1 MPACFVYDSNAENQ
15 ITISFPSMRDTGYFK
30 DKKVTVAG
38 LGRSGLAC
46 VKLLYDL
53 GAQVCATDNQDN
65 EAVRLNASG
74 IKYKKIKVELG
85 RHSQEFIGKSDMIV
99 VSPGVP
105 MNSPLLSWA
114 ADFKIPVISE
124 IELGWML
131 CPGTVIAVT
140 GSNGKTTVTTLI
152 GRVLEKATA
161 KKVFVCGNIG
171 TPFCAEVGKIKEG
184 DYVSL
189 EVSSFQLEHIRNFK
203 PKVSLMLNFSA
214 NHLDRYRDLGE
225 YLAAKKRIFINQD
238 ESDYLVTNYDDPVLK
253 KLAEESR
260 AGKVYFCAKEGLDHN
275 QSAVMAA
282 AGILGIDRD
291 LVLGVLRDFKGLQ
304 HRMEFVAEINKVKFI
319 NDSKATT
326 ADSTLWALR
335 SLDGG
340 VILIAGGKD
349 KGVDYA
355 LILKLAP
362 VKIRAVILLGEAKE
376 RIASALGGALPIHRV
391 TTLTEAVNKAF
402 TLSRP
407 GESVLFSPM
416 CSSFDMFSSYEE
428 RGKAFKDCVF
438 KLLKGQNALCQLKQ
452 S

>member
-1 MPACFVYDSNAENQ
+1 
-15 ITISFPSMRDTGYFK
+15 MRNTGYFK
-30 DKKVTVAG
+30 DKKITVVG
-38 LGRSGLAC
+38 LGRSGMAC

-53 GAQVCATDNQDN
+53 GAQVYATDSQDSD
-65 EAVRLNASG
+65 ALRRNASE
-74 IKYKKIKVELG
+74 IKSGKIKVELG
-85 RHSQEFIGKSDMIV
+85 RHSQEFIGGSNMIV

-105 MNSPLLSWA
+105 MHSPLLSWA
-114 ADFKIPVISE
+114 ADSEIPVISE

-152 GRVLEKATA
+152 GRALEKATD
-161 KKVFVCGNIG
+161 KKIFVCGNIG
-171 TPFCAEVGKIKEG
+171 IPFCAEVAKIKEG

-189 EVSSFQLEHIRNFK
+189 EVSSFQLEHIRDFR

-214 NHLDRYRDLGE
+214 NHLDRYADLAE
-225 YLAAKKRIFINQD
+225 YLEAKKRIFINQD
-238 ESDYLVTNYDDPVLK
+238 ESDYLVINDDDPALK
-253 KLAEESR
+253 KLAEGSR
-260 AGKVYFCAKEGLDHN
+260 ARKVYFCAQEGLNPN
-275 QSAVMAA
+275 QSAVMAVA
-282 AGILGIDRD
+282 AGILGIKRD
-291 LVLGVLRDFKGLQ
+291 VVLEVLQDFKGLE
-304 HRMEFVAEINKVKFI
+304 HRMEFVAEVNKVKFI

-335 SLDGG
+335 GLGGG

-349 KGVDYA
+349 KGVDYG
-355 LILKLAP
+355 LILKSAP
-362 VKIRAVILLGEAKE
+362 AKIREVILLGEAKE
-376 RIASALGGALPIHRV
+376 RIAYALGGVLPIHRA

-402 TLSRP
+402 ALSRP

-428 RGKAFKDCVF
+428 RGRAFKDCVF
-438 KLLKGQNALCQLKQ
+438 KLLEGQNALCRLKQ